1 MDGNSERNSP
11 KEAPNNTEMLLALLS
26 HSEELRK
33 EIPVCAGCNQHIVDR
48 FILKVLDRHWHSKC
62 LKCSD
67 CQAQLSEKCF
77 SRGDSVYC
85 KEDFFKRFGTKCAA
99 CQQGIPPTQV
109 VRRAQDFVY
118 HLHCF
123 ACIVCKRQLAT
134 GDEYYLMEDSRL
146 VCKADYETAKQ
157 READSTAKRPRT
169 TITAKQLETLK
180 NAYNNSPKPARHVRE
195 QLSSE
200 TGLDMRVVQVWFQ
213 NRRAKEKRLKKDAGR
228 QRWGQYFRNM
238 KRSRGSSKSDK
249 DSIQEEGMDSDAEVS
264 FTDEPPMSELGL
276 TNGIYSSL
284 SESSPAMGG
293 RQGGNNHS
301 SFPLEHGVL
310 PSQDQFHDIRSNSPY
325 GLPQSPGSLQ
335 ALPRHQPLI
344 SSLVYPDS
352 GLSIMTQGSGPGIN
366 PAMRVSMGAANGPSS
381 DLSTGSS
388 GGYPDFPASPAS
400 WLDEVD
406 HGQF

>member
-1 MDGNSERNSP
+1 MNPIETKHLLRLKKYANRREKRSNC
-11 KEAPNNTEMLLALLS
+11 EATRTNASIPGTNCSLYVLS
-26 HSEELRK
+26 
-33 EIPVCAGCNQHIVDR
+33 
-48 FILKVLDRHWHSKC
+48 
-62 LKCSD
+62 
-67 CQAQLSEKCF
+67 
-77 SRGDSVYC
+77 
-85 KEDFFKRFGTKCAA
+85 
-99 CQQGIPPTQV
+99 
-109 VRRAQDFVY
+109 
-118 HLHCF
+118 
-123 ACIVCKRQLAT
+123 
-134 GDEYYLMEDSRL
+134 
-146 VCKADYETAKQ
+146 
-157 READSTAKRPRT
+157 RT
-169 TITAKQLETLK
+169 TALTF
-180 NAYNNSPKPARHVRE
+180 SPIY
-195 QLSSE
+195 SS
-200 TGLDMRVVQVWFQ
+200 TQVWFQ

-264 FTDEPPMSELGL
+264 FTGTVHVQNLPPSYYSMSPPLLHQHLLSSSCWSTMSPPALFDTIWPTLIIPLLSLCCTDEPPMSDISHS
-276 TNGIYSSL
+276 NGIYSSL
-284 SESSPAMGG
+284 SESSPSIGG
-293 RQGGNNHS
+293 RQGGNNHN

-366 PAMRVSMGAANGPSS
+366 PAVRVSMGPANGPSS

-406 HGQF
+406 QGQF